1 MRTCVCVCGYV
12 CVYSHICFRS
22 LYTLHIHQS
31 LPTLCRYGHII
42 PALNLT
48 AVSRKPLS
56 TSAVR
61 ANFFDEIRR
70 AHTFPVNSFSDQS
83 ATMQHPTRRKCQ
95 YSDIVDYHSMKKA
108 IKNYFYFLVEII
120 IRYVCS
126 RVLMKHKIL

>member
-1 MRTCVCVCGYV
+1 MCAYLCVCIRTYV
-12 CVYSHICFRS
+12 LAHFTRCIFIKAC
-22 LYTLHIHQS
+22 Q
-31 LPTLCRYGHII
+31 TLCRYGHII

-48 AVSRKPLS
+48 AVSHKPLS